1 MTRKEAIQVLAI
13 LKAAYPNS
21 YKGMSRD
28 EANGTVN
35 VWATQ
40 FAKYP
45 PMLVMIAV
53 NKLISTNTFPPSIC
67 EVKEKIRG
75 MYYEAWSKLREY
87 RSYEEEAKVL
97 ERFKERRSELPEFVK
112 ELETEPVREV
122 PAEKVAMLEQIINF
136 IEPLR
141 IQQDIEPSL
150 DELLDSY
157 GGYLNSGDDLKQLE
171 G

>member
-21 YKGMSRD
+21 YKGMTKD

-40 FAKYP
+40 FANFP
-45 PMLVMIAV
+45 AFVVMIAV

-67 EVKEKIRG
+67 EVKEKIRSL
-75 MYYEAWSKLREY
+75 YYEAM
-87 RSYEEEAKVL
+87 
-97 ERFKERRSELPEFVK
+97 SELPYQHGGLSPTNTIEM
-112 ELETEPVREV
+112 P
-122 PAEKVAMLEQIINF
+122 PQKVAMLKEIIKT

-141 IQQDIEPSL
+141 ITQQIEPGL
-150 DELLDSY
+150 GDLLDSY
-157 GGYLNSGDDLKQLE
+157 SNYLSNGDDLKQLE